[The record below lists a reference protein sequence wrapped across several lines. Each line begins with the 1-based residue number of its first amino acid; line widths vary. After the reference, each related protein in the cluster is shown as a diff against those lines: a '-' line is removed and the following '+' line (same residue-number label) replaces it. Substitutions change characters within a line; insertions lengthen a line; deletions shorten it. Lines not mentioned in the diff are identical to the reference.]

1 MSKFNKISA
10 VTLAV
15 LSLIFYL
22 TFRWQIDPATKLANV
37 SVKAGYGK
45 ACDSKGMNCLK
56 AYIISGDVSNR
67 MKQVISDIPNN
78 TTVCLDSGGGN
89 KSLTSII
96 ADKIREKKLT
106 TCLAERL
113 FLIMKK

>member
-45 ACDSKGMNCLK
+45 LAILK
-56 AYIISGDVSNR
+56 V
-67 MKQVISDIPNN
+67 
-78 TTVCLDSGGGN
+78 
-89 KSLTSII
+89 
-96 ADKIREKKLT
+96 
-106 TCLAERL
+106 
-113 FLIMKK
+113 